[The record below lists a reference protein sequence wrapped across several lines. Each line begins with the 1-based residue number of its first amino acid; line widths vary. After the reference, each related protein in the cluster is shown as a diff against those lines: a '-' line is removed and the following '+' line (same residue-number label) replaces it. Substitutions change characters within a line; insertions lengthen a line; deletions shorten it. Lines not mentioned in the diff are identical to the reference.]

1 MNLLSSWYNTP
12 VDSSVKKTLEVASQV
27 PAANI
32 PATSVESIDEEET
45 DSRPLN
51 FETFV
56 PTYDPSLPAPPVMTQ
71 DYASDVPA
79 GAVVS
84 QDEAFAKAL
93 NAMYWGGYWTAMYHV
108 CIFSFSLL
116 YADILTSVNFS
127 VQPTK
132 LPTSNFTE
140 RRR

>member
-1 MNLLSSWYNTP
+1 MDLLSRWYNIP
-12 VDSSVKKTLEVASQV
+12 VDPSVKKTPEVASQV
-27 PAANI
+27 PAADI

-71 DYASDVPA
+71 DYVSDVPA
-79 GAVVS
+79 GAVIS

-108 CIFSFSLL
+108 CIFSFPLL
-116 YADILTSVNFS
+116 YADILTSVKFS

-140 RRR
+140 QCR

>member
-71 DYASDVPA
+71 DYVSDVPA

-108 CIFSFSLL
+108 CTFSFSLL